1 MRTPRQVLQ
10 KTTVSTSQG
19 CQRPEESYDDEYDD
33 GVYYLCNPYTKQWVQ
48 LPPAP
53 SKGQA
58 VLGMICDH
66 PIVCNDDDDVPK
78 GLGGVGLKPR
88 HFGSEA
94 LFRDQL
100 AHHRFRV
107 VRVPLPVFANDDG
120 EGGFQVDM
128 LSCGGG
134 DSGGWE
140 WTVLGVLPPPRPR
153 PFIWKEHRI
162 WVRRHGVACNGL
174 LHWLLGSSG
183 QLLLAYD
190 PYTNVVRATV
200 ETPQEAAPIFPLK
213 LLGASCGS
221 IWATQYVPHFYP
233 SYDWFIWQLSPDY
246 DGWILRRRFK
256 EVFVRGFFEMRSR
269 SMALLDLLAIHPNNP
284 NTLYVLWSK
293 HTPGQGFENAVGR
306 LDLAAMESKLLVGRS
321 NKTSSL
327 YSWRQ
332 TCVLPPPPS

>member
-1 MRTPRQVLQ
+1 MVEYELQGKCYRRQLFLHPKVVNGQKVSISVDSLPCFKDLVIVVASCHNLVLC
-10 KTTVSTSQG
+10 S
-19 CQRPEESYDDEYDD
+19 ESYDDEYDD
-33 GVYYLCNPYTKQWVQ
+33 GVYYLCNPYTKQWIQ

-66 PIVCNDDDDVPK
+66 PIVCNNDDDVPK

-120 EGGFQVDM
+120 EGGFQVEM
-128 LSCGGG
+128 LSCGGGG

-140 WTVLGVLPPPRPR
+140 WRTLPVVLPPLRRR

-174 LHWLLGSSG
+174 LHWLLGSSA
-183 QLLLAYD
+183 QLLVYD
-190 PYTNVVRATV
+190 PYTNVVKATV
-200 ETPQEAAPIFPLK
+200 ETPLEAAPIFPLK
-213 LLGASCGS
+213 LLGPSCGS
-221 IWATQYVPHFYP
+221 LYGQ
-233 SYDWFIWQLSPDY
+233 
-246 DGWILRRRFK
+246 
-256 EVFVRGFFEMRSR
+256 
-269 SMALLDLLAIHPNNP
+269 P
-284 NTLYVLWSK
+284 NTCRISTL
-293 HTPGQGFENAVGR
+293 HTTGSFGNSVRIMMAG
-306 LDLAAMESKLLVGRS
+306 S
-321 NKTSSL
+321 
-327 YSWRQ
+327 
-332 TCVLPPPPS
+332 